1 MLSHFYIIFT
11 ALAPAKRQKII
22 SKLEIKKKKN
32 ETLNEMRTSII
43 KNALYNKFDEIY
55 YTNNILLK
63 KNPTT
68 YEYSNVTASNTPGLS
83 TLNVHLV
90 ILMHVVF
97 LKVTVAL
104 VSSPY
109 STSSGT

>member
-1 MLSHFYIIFT
+1 
-11 ALAPAKRQKII
+11 
-22 SKLEIKKKKN
+22 
-32 ETLNEMRTSII
+32 MRTSII

-55 YTNNILLK
+55 YTNNILFK
-63 KNPTT
+63 KKTT